1 MNLQDI
7 RELVDY
13 NFWTNRRLLAMT
25 AQVTAD
31 QLNAPSSH
39 SFGTLQR
46 TLVHTLDTEWGWRV
60 FMQGGGFTPPLEA
73 KDFPTVES
81 IQTRW
86 HQEENDWWAFIDTL
100 TDADLNR
107 KVSSKGNNGMVQEWV
122 LWHLIY
128 HVINHGG
135 QHRSE
140 VANLLTVYGQSPGEI
155 DFTVYLSERKAA
167 NATYL
172 TRA

>member
-1 MNLQDI
+1 MNLRDI
-7 RELVDY
+7 RDLVDY

-25 AQVTAD
+25 AKVTPE
-31 QLNAPSSH
+31 QLDAPSSH
-39 SFGTLQR
+39 SHDTLQR

-73 KDFPTVES
+73 QDFPTVES
-81 IQTRW
+81 LQTRW
-86 HQEENDWWAFIDTL
+86 QEEETAWWAFIDGL
-100 TDADLNR
+100 TEADLDR
-107 KVSSKGNNGMVQEWV
+107 KVSSKGDSGEVQEWV
-122 LWHLIY
+122 LWHLIF

-155 DFTVYLSERKAA
+155 DFTVYLGERKTA

-172 TRA
+172 TKA